1 MEEATLAT
9 LFAEVTLLTSEVK
22 ALKQQQ
28 AQLVAALQAANP
40 GVNWSYGSPPKEEEP
55 SFYDGPAFFNHTISD
70 ASYKPLIDTETNSVT
85 DCIERLDIENN
96 GLSSSSSSSNSDKK
110 WYDNDEDNIADYP
123 MCPGCKTD
131 APGQM
136 AHMGYGG
143 CLDDGL

>member
-9 LFAEVTLLTSEVK
+9 LFAQVTLLTSEVT

-55 SFYDGPAFFNHTISD
+55 PFYADPAFFNHTITD
-70 ASYKPLIDTETNSVT
+70 ASYISPNDFESNMHSLNMESAD
-85 DCIERLDIENN
+85 
-96 GLSSSSSSSNSDKK
+96 SSSSNSDKK
-110 WYDNDEDNIADYP
+110 WYDNDEDNVADYP

-136 AHMGYGG
+136 AHMGCGG

>member
-9 LFAEVTLLTSEVK
+9 LFAQVTLLTSEVT

-28 AQLVAALQAANP
+28 AQLVAALQAAYP

-55 SFYDGPAFFNHTISD
+55 SFYADPAFFNHTITD
-70 ASYKPLIDTETNSVT
+70 ASYISPNDFESNMQSLNMESA
-85 DCIERLDIENN
+85 ES
-96 GLSSSSSSSNSDKK
+96 SSSSSSSNSDKK

-136 AHMGYGG
+136 AHMGYRG